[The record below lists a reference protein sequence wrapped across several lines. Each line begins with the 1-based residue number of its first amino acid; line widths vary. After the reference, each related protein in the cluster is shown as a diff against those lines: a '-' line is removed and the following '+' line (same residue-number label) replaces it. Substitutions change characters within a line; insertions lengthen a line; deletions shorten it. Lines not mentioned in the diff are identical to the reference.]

1 MIPTEQPQ
9 SLAIRRQVTRTST
22 ESGLI
27 RIVSGPPPARCP
39 GMDDEQVADEVR
51 GWLDDPDTVR
61 TEALTLSE
69 ARAVVALLGVLS
81 GSDPDW
87 AGAADEIRMRLARRL
102 PAE

>member
-1 MIPTEQPQ
+1 
-9 SLAIRRQVTRTST
+9 
-22 ESGLI
+22 
-27 RIVSGPPPARCP
+27 
-39 GMDDEQVADEVR
+39 MDDEQVAEQVR

-61 TEALTLSE
+61 TEALTLAE

-87 AGAADEIRMRLARRL
+87 AGAADEIRMPLARRL

>member
-1 MIPTEQPQ
+1 
-9 SLAIRRQVTRTST
+9 
-22 ESGLI
+22 
-27 RIVSGPPPARCP
+27 
-39 GMDDEQVADEVR
+39 MDDEELTEQVR

-81 GSDPDW
+81 GSDPDR
-87 AGAADEIRMRLARRL
+87 AGAADELRMRLARRL

>member
-1 MIPTEQPQ
+1 
-9 SLAIRRQVTRTST
+9 
-22 ESGLI
+22 
-27 RIVSGPPPARCP
+27 
-39 GMDDEQVADEVR
+39 MDDEQVAEQVR

-87 AGAADEIRMRLARRL
+87 AGSADEVRMRLARRL

>member
-1 MIPTEQPQ
+1 MAFAL
-9 SLAIRRQVTRTST
+9 SGAGSR
-22 ESGLI
+22 SGLV

-39 GMDDEQVADEVR
+39 GMDDEQVAEQVR

>member
-1 MIPTEQPQ
+1 
-9 SLAIRRQVTRTST
+9 
-22 ESGLI
+22 
-27 RIVSGPPPARCP
+27 
-39 GMDDEQVADEVR
+39 MDDEQVAEQVR

-87 AGAADEIRMRLARRL
+87 AGSADEIRMRLARRL

>member
-1 MIPTEQPQ
+1 
-9 SLAIRRQVTRTST
+9 
-22 ESGLI
+22 
-27 RIVSGPPPARCP
+27 
-39 GMDDEQVADEVR
+39 MDDEEIAEQVR

-87 AGAADEIRMRLARRL
+87 AGAADGIRMRLARRL
-102 PAE
+102 PAEGS

>member
-1 MIPTEQPQ
+1 
-9 SLAIRRQVTRTST
+9 
-22 ESGLI
+22 
-27 RIVSGPPPARCP
+27 
-39 GMDDEQVADEVR
+39 MDDEQVADEVR

-61 TEALTLSE
+61 TEALTLAE

>member
-1 MIPTEQPQ
+1 
-9 SLAIRRQVTRTST
+9 
-22 ESGLI
+22 
-27 RIVSGPPPARCP
+27 
-39 GMDDEQVADEVR
+39 MDGEQVADEVR

-81 GSDPDW
+81 GSNPDW
-87 AGAADEIRMRLARRL
+87 SGAADEVRMRLARRL

>member
-1 MIPTEQPQ
+1 
-9 SLAIRRQVTRTST
+9 
-22 ESGLI
+22 
-27 RIVSGPPPARCP
+27 
-39 GMDDEQVADEVR
+39 MDDEELTEQVR

-81 GSDPDW
+81 GSNPDW
-87 AGAADEIRMRLARRL
+87 AGTADEVRMRLARRL